1 MCDTRENERERE
13 RASINPTNSPSNAS
27 KEENTLADPIANPCN
42 SGACPQSTTTGF
54 RCCIDASTGGAVADN
69 MCCPK
74 QEVEQLHTGER
85 VSRRRLAKVL
95 SSDLL
100 HIVERLER

>member
-1 MCDTRENERERE
+1 
-13 RASINPTNSPSNAS
+13 
-27 KEENTLADPIANPCN
+27 
-42 SGACPQSTTTGF
+42 
-54 RCCIDASTGGAVADN
+54 